1 VTCLRDHGSN
11 VVERSCRVLTVSES
25 AKSDVAFTS
34 VSISQDSHYVAAG
47 SLDGVIRVWDLIA
60 IPEDA
65 AELEGAK
72 LADRLRGHE
81 KSVYSVKFVP
91 GINISGRGKT
101 LISGSLD
108 TTLKRWEV
116 GPFDAPVQGVN
127 SDAEGTG
134 ENGSTCVKT
143 YKGHND
149 YVLATSI
156 VTEGQNHKIA
166 SASRDGSV
174 RLWDLRTGMTQIMI
188 QGHKNTVTSLDLS
201 LDGRQLV
208 TGSGD
213 CEVRIWTY
221 TIL

>member
-1 VTCLRDHGSN
+1 MWDLEQEALLYQLRGHRGEVYALDFSSDGNTLLSASGDRTVRAWDVTCLRDHGSN

-116 GPFDAPVQGVN
+116 GPFDAPVRG
-127 SDAEGTG
+127 
-134 ENGSTCVKT
+134 
-143 YKGHND
+143 
-149 YVLATSI
+149 
-156 VTEGQNHKIA
+156 
-166 SASRDGSV
+166 
-174 RLWDLRTGMTQIMI
+174 
-188 QGHKNTVTSLDLS
+188 
-201 LDGRQLV
+201 
-208 TGSGD
+208 
-213 CEVRIWTY
+213 
-221 TIL
+221 